1 MDQSEGRKFRHA
13 MDDRGSAA
21 WQCFGS
27 DDRADPLTRN
37 WSSSNG
43 TCCAFAGGVSLT
55 TMPSCN
61 LLQPDCARILCENP
75 QIS

>member
-1 MDQSEGRKFRHA
+1 
-13 MDDRGSAA
+13 
-21 WQCFGS
+21 
-27 DDRADPLTRN
+27 
-37 WSSSNG
+37 
-43 TCCAFAGGVSLT
+43 VSLT